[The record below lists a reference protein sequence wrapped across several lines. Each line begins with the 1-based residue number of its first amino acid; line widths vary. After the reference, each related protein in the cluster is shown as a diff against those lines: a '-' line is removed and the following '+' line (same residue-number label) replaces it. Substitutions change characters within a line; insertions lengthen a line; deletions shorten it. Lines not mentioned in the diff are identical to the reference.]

1 MHLKP
6 VIVYIRIL
14 LSIQF
19 VIYFQGNIL
28 HFIKFEEA
36 LYDLKA
42 YTWHYISDLKNM
54 LSFIEVKS
62 HAP

>member
-1 MHLKP
+1 MHLKT
-6 VIVYIRIL
+6 VIVYVRIF

-19 VIYFQGNIL
+19 VIYFQGNIFQ
-28 HFIKFEEA
+28 FIKFEET
-36 LYDLKA
+36 LFDLKA

-54 LSFIEVKS
+54 LSFIKVKS